1 VSQEQATHWQPG
13 DPLSVDDA
21 RALRRSSRAFA
32 SLVAVTWLLI
42 VLGALVRANGAG
54 LACPDWPL
62 CFGVLVPDFDMK
74 IAFEWGHRLLASCV
88 SLAFGL
94 LCIGTLRRPVARR
107 AVAPLLLV
115 GGLLLAAQV
124 VLGGLTVLKLLAS
137 WTVTAHLITGSS
149 FAACLA
155 FIAYR
160 LRETSEPARTSA
172 PLSRTAKALLAIAA
186 LLLLLQMVLG
196 GLVSSTYAGLACDD
210 WPACHRGEW
219 FPSFA
224 GAMGTHLLHRINGYA
239 LVLALALCAFVT
251 RGGAPRLARLTMAL
265 LALVVVQLGVGVAN
279 VLLRIPAELTGLHT
293 GLGAALFVT
302 MTLALYE
309 CWLSP
314 TAVRNVC
321 SDVRPGL
328 QMDSKL
334 G

>member
-1 VSQEQATHWQPG
+1 VIQEQASSWQPG
-13 DPLSVDDA
+13 EPLGAEDA
-21 RALRRSSRAFA
+21 GALRRLSRAFV
-32 SLVAVTWLLI
+32 SLVVVTWLLI

-62 CFGVLVPDFDMK
+62 CFGVLVPEFDLEV
-74 IAFEWGHRLLASCV
+74 AFEWGHRLLAGCV
-88 SLAFGL
+88 SLGFGT
-94 LCIGTLRRPVARR
+94 LCILTLRRPAASA
-107 AVAPLLLV
+107 AVAPLLAI
-115 GGLLLAAQV
+115 GGLLLASQV

-137 WTVTAHLITGSS
+137 WTVTSHLLVGSS

-160 LRETSEPARTSA
+160 LHEAGEPARTVA
-172 PLSRTAKALLAIAA
+172 PLPRGARVLLVTGA
-186 LLLLLQMVLG
+186 LLLVLQIALG
-196 GLVSSTYAGLACDD
+196 GLVSSTYAGLVCNE
-210 WPACHRGEW
+210 WPTCHRGEW

-224 GAMGTHLLHRINGYA
+224 GAMGIHLLHRINGYA
-239 LVLALALCAFVT
+239 LVAVLALCAFVT
-251 RGGAPRLARLTMAL
+251 RSASPRLARLTMTL

-293 GLGAALFVT
+293 GLGAALLLT

-314 TAVRNVC
+314 AAVGR
-321 SDVRPGL
+321 VRSEVSPGL
-328 QMDSKL
+328 QMGSKP